1 MSIFDF
7 AKANEQYIISMRRE
21 FHRHPELSGKE
32 ERTVTR
38 ICEELS
44 KMGAAHVNVPQG
56 GVLAFFGDEAAGP
69 TVLLRATLMPSPCR
83 KTPATARGSAPSSAK
98 CPA

>member
-69 TVLLRATLMPSPCR
+69 TVLLRADIDAVSYTHLDVYKRQPSTCTTSPQ
-83 KTPATARGSAPSSAK
+83 
-98 CPA
+98 